1 MNGNGTTSDGAPAGA
16 AAPAAAETVFT
27 FDATPVVF
35 GDGCFG
41 EVDFQ
46 VARLGVT
53 RALLVCDPHVAAS
66 GLAAQLA
73 GALAARGI
81 SSEVYDRIA
90 GEPGEESA
98 QHAIAAATTG
108 GFDGFV
114 GVGGGSALDT
124 AKLCALFATHGGELL
139 DYVNKPIG
147 EGRQVPG
154 PVLPLVAVPTTA
166 GTGSEVT
173 SVIVLDFP
181 RLGVKTGISHR
192 YLRPRVAVVDPLLS
206 LSCPRGVTAAA
217 GLDALAHAL
226 EAFTAR
232 PYGARP
238 HAAPEERPPYQG
250 AGPLTDALA
259 ARAIEL
265 VGRSLRRA
273 VADGGD
279 LAARRDMALA
289 ATSAGIA
296 FGNAGVHVP
305 HALAYPIASLKHAW
319 SPPGY
324 PGEAAFVPHGLAVAV
339 TSPAAYRALAAAA
352 PERCREAAR
361 LLDGSDDLAAAF
373 ARLMAD
379 VGAPATLRE
388 LGYDA
393 SDIPAVVEGALKQ
406 QRLLT
411 MAPWDVSAADLE
423 AIVGAS
429 L

>member
-1 MNGNGTTSDGAPAGA
+1 MTAAAAGA
-16 AAPAAAETVFT
+16 GATAETVFT
-27 FDATPVVF
+27 FDATPIVF
-35 GDGCFG
+35 GDGCFD

-66 GLAAQLA
+66 GLAGRLA
-73 GALAARGI
+73 TALAARGI
-81 SSEVYDRIA
+81 TSEVYDRIA
-90 GEPGEESA
+90 GEPSEESA
-98 QHAIAAATTG
+98 RDAIAAAQAG

-147 EGRQVPG
+147 QGRQVPG
-154 PVLPLVAVPTTA
+154 PVLPLIAVPTTS

-232 PYGARP
+232 PYGARL
-238 HAAPEERPPYQG
+238 HSTPEERPPYQG

-259 ARAIEL
+259 SRAIEL

-273 VADGGD
+273 VNEGSD
-279 LAARRDMALA
+279 LDARRDMALA

-324 PGEAAFVPHGLAVAV
+324 PGGAAFVPHGLAVAV
-339 TSPAAYRALAAAA
+339 TSPATYRRLQAAS

-361 LLDGSDDLAAAF
+361 LLDGSDDLATAF
-373 ARLMAD
+373 AGLMAA
-379 VGAPATLRE
+379 VGAPATLGE
-388 LGYDA
+388 LGYEE
-393 SDIPAVVEGALKQ
+393 SDIPAVIEGALKQ

-411 MAPWDVSAADLE
+411 MAPWDVTPADLE
-423 AIVGAS
+423 AIVRAS

>member
-1 MNGNGTTSDGAPAGA
+1 MSTAAGA
-16 AAPAAAETVFT
+16 AGTGAARETIFT
-27 FDATPVVF
+27 FDAPPVVF
-35 GDGCFG
+35 GEGAA
-41 EVDFQ
+41 EEIDFH

-53 RALLVCDPHVAAS
+53 RALLVCDPFVTAS
-66 GLAAQLA
+66 GLAARLS

-81 SSEVYDRIA
+81 AADVFDRIA

-98 QHAIAAATTG
+98 RDAIEAARARG
-108 GFDGFV
+108 YDGFI

-192 YLRPRVAVVDPLLS
+192 HLRPRVAIVDPLLS

-226 EAFTAR
+226 EAYTAR
-232 PYGARP
+232 PYGART
-238 HAAPEERPPYQG
+238 HSAPEERPPYQG
-250 AGPLTDALA
+250 AGPLTEALCA
-259 ARAIEL
+259 QAIRL

-279 LAARRDMALA
+279 VEARREMALA
-289 ATSAGIA
+289 ATTAGIG

-324 PGEAAFVPHGLAVAV
+324 PGGALFVPHGLAVSV
-339 TSPAAYRALAAAA
+339 TSPAAYRVLADAA

-361 LLDGSDDLAAAF
+361 LLDGSDELASAF

-379 VGAPATLRE
+379 IGAPATLGE
-388 LGYDA
+388 LGYNSEDV
-393 SDIPAVVEGALKQ
+393 PAIVEGALKQ
-406 QRLLT
+406 QRLLV
-411 MAPWDVSAADLE
+411 MAPRDVGAADLE
-423 AIVGAS
+423 AIVRAS

>member
-1 MNGNGTTSDGAPAGA
+1 MRVTPRERDKAMAS
-16 AAPAAAETVFT
+16 ETIFT
-27 FDATPVVF
+27 FDAVPLVF
-35 GDGCFG
+35 GEGAAG
-41 EVDFQ
+41 EIDFHVQ
-46 VARLGVT
+46 RLGVT
-53 RALLVCDPHVAAS
+53 RALLVCDPFVTQS
-66 GLAAQLA
+66 GLAARIVDALA
-73 GALAARGI
+73 GRGI
-81 SSEVYDRIA
+81 AADVYDRIA

-98 QHAIAAATTG
+98 ADAIAAAQG
-108 GFDGFV
+108 GGYDGFV

-124 AKLCALFATHGGELL
+124 AKLCALFATHGGSLL

-192 YLRPRVAVVDPLLS
+192 YLRPRVAIVDPELS

-226 EAFTAR
+226 EAYTAR
-232 PYGARP
+232 PYGAREQG
-238 HAAPEERPPYQG
+238 AAETRPPYNG
-250 AGPLTDALA
+250 AGPLTEALCA
-259 ARAIEL
+259 QAIAL

-273 VADGGD
+273 VADGSD
-279 LAARRDMALA
+279 AEARREMALA
-289 ATSAGIA
+289 ATVAGIG

-305 HALAYPIASLKHAW
+305 HALAYPIASRKHAW

-324 PGEAAFVPHGLAVAV
+324 PGGAAFVPHGLAVAV
-339 TSPAAYRALAAAA
+339 TSPAAYRLLQDAA

-361 LLDGSDDLAAAF
+361 LLDGGDDLAASF

-388 LGYDA
+388 LGYDE
-393 SDIPAVVEGALKQ
+393 SDVPAIVEGALKQ
-406 QRLLT
+406 QRLLVI
-411 MAPWDVSAADLE
+411 APRDVTAEDLE
-423 AIVGAS
+423 AVVRAS

>member
-1 MNGNGTTSDGAPAGA
+1 MNGSASTAGGATAGA

-98 QHAIAAATTG
+98 QDAIAAATTG

-173 SVIVLDFP
+173 SVNVLDFP

-324 PGEAAFVPHGLAVAV
+324 PGGTAFVPHGLAVAV

-388 LGYDA
+388 LGYDE

>member
-1 MNGNGTTSDGAPAGA
+1 MSTAAGA
-16 AAPAAAETVFT
+16 AGTGAARETVFT
-27 FDATPVVF
+27 FDAPPVVF
-35 GDGCFG
+35 GEGAAG
-41 EVDFQ
+41 EVDFH

-53 RALLVCDPHVAAS
+53 RALLVCDPHVTAS
-66 GLAAQLA
+66 GLAARLT
-73 GALAARGI
+73 GALSARGI
-81 SSEVYDRIA
+81 AAEVFDRIV

-98 QHAIAAATTG
+98 RDAIAAARAG
-108 GFDGFV
+108 AYDGFV

-192 YLRPRVAVVDPLLS
+192 YLRPRVAIVDPELS

-226 EAFTAR
+226 EAYTAR
-232 PYGARP
+232 PYGARA

-250 AGPLTDALA
+250 AGPLTEALCA
-259 ARAIEL
+259 QAIQL

-273 VADGGD
+273 VADGSD
-279 LAARRDMALA
+279 REARRELALA
-289 ATSAGIA
+289 ATTAGIG

-319 SPPGY
+319 APPGY
-324 PGEAAFVPHGLAVAV
+324 PVGSLFVPHGLAVAV
-339 TSPAAYRALAAAA
+339 TSPAAYRALADAA

-379 VGAPATLRE
+379 VGAPATLGE

-393 SDIPAVVEGALKQ
+393 GDVPAIVEGALKQ
-406 QRLLT
+406 QRLLVI
-411 MAPWDVSAADLE
+411 APRAVDAADLE
-423 AIVGAS
+423 AIVRAS

>member
-1 MNGNGTTSDGAPAGA
+1 MTPETIFNFEAPPIIFGEGA
-16 AAPAAAETVFT
+16 A
-27 FDATPVVF
+27 
-35 GDGCFG
+35 G
-41 EVDFQ
+41 EVDFH

-53 RALLVCDPHVAAS
+53 RALLVCDPFVTSS
-66 GLAAQLA
+66 GLAERLV
-73 GALAARGI
+73 GALAGRGI
-81 SSEVYDRIA
+81 ACDVYDRIL

-98 QHAIAAATTG
+98 QDAIAAATG
-108 GFDGFV
+108 GGYDGFV

-147 EGRQVPG
+147 EGKLVPG
-154 PVLPLVAVPTTA
+154 PVLPLVAVPTTS

-192 YLRPRVAVVDPLLS
+192 FLRPRVAIVDPELT
-206 LSCPRGVTAAA
+206 LSCPRGVTVAS
-217 GLDALAHAL
+217 GIDALAHAV

-232 PYGARP
+232 PYGAK
-238 HAAPEERPPYQG
+238 AKADAPELRPPYNG
-250 AGPLTDALA
+250 AGPLTEALCGQ
-259 ARAIEL
+259 AIRL

-279 LAARRDMALA
+279 LEARREMALA
-289 ATSAGIA
+289 ATVAGIG

-324 PGEAAFVPHGLAVAV
+324 PGGALFVPHGLAVAV
-339 TSPAAYRALAAAA
+339 TSPASYRLLADAA
-352 PERCREAAR
+352 PAACREAAR
-361 LLDGSDDLAAAF
+361 LLDGGDDLAESF

-379 VGAPATLRE
+379 VGAPSSLRE
-388 LGYDA
+388 LGYGDE
-393 SDIPAVVEGALKQ
+393 DVPAIVEGALKQ
-406 QRLLT
+406 QRLLVI
-411 MAPWDVSAADLE
+411 APRDVTAGDLE
-423 AIVGAS
+423 TIVRAS